1 MSELIL
7 MVVVIFVTAV
17 AVHYAHLSKTL
28 TARLVAAEQ
37 RITELEEANARHLP
51 YRTADEIENALA
63 ALWKVRNESE
73 VRLDLI
79 DNSIAHM
86 QLARSGNKK

>member
-7 MVVVIFVTAV
+7 TIVVIFVTAA
-17 AVHYAHLSKTL
+17 AVHYAHLSSTL
-28 TARLVAAEQ
+28 TARLAAAEM
-37 RITELEEANARHLP
+37 RITELEAAQAKHLP
-51 YRTADEIENALA
+51 YRTAEEIESALA

-79 DNSIAHM
+79 DNSISHM
-86 QLARSGNKK
+86 QLARNGNKK